1 MRFLVTGGTGFVGSH
16 LVDALL
22 ARRDAVTA
30 LVRDPNR
37 LRWLE
42 GRDVRIAPGDTT
54 RGVGLDAA
62 LDDADAVIHVAGVI
76 KARTEAEFL
85 EGNAEATRKLLTA
98 CARSK
103 RPLKAVVVVTSLAA
117 VGPCAEGRVSRDGD
131 PLKPVSAYGRS
142 KAAAEA
148 VCGEFAGRVPV
159 VIARPPIVYG
169 PRDEAVLEIFRIVA
183 WHLKPLP
190 NPEQRLSLIHAR
202 DLAAG
207 LIAAA
212 ERGKAGETYYLA
224 HPEVITARGLAER
237 VEEAVGAPALGVGI
251 PAGVLK
257 AAAAVS
263 ETVTGGRSIFNRDK
277 AAEMLAEGWACDPG
291 GVGEALGWS
300 ARIGHVDGLLETGRW
315 YRDRKWM

>member
-1 MRFLVTGGTGFVGSH
+1 MRHLITGGTGFVGSH

-30 LVRDPNR
+30 LVRDPNK

-42 GRDVRIAPGDTT
+42 GRDVRLAPGDVS

-62 LDDADAVIHVAGVI
+62 LDDVDAVIHVAGVI
-76 KARTEAEFL
+76 KARTEAEFM

-98 CARSK
+98 CARAK
-103 RPLKAVVVVTSLAA
+103 RPLKSVVVVTSLAA
-117 VGPCAEGRVSRDGD
+117 VGPCAAGRPTRDGD
-131 PLKPVSAYGRS
+131 PCKPVSAYGRS

-148 VCGEFAGRVPV
+148 VCAEFAGRVPV
-159 VIARPPIVYG
+159 IIARPPVVYG

-190 NPEQRLSLIHAR
+190 NPEQCLSLIHVR

-212 ERGKAGETYYLA
+212 ERGKAGEAYYLA

-237 VEEAVGAPALGVGI
+237 VEEAVGAPALAVGI
-251 PAGVLK
+251 PAGVLT

-263 ETVTGGRSIFNRDK
+263 ETLTGGRSIFNRDK
-277 AAEMLAEGWACDPG
+277 AAEMLAEGWACEPSG
-291 GVGEALGWS
+291 AGEALGWS
-300 ARIGHVDGLLETGRW
+300 ARIGHSDGLLETGRW
-315 YRDRKWM
+315 YRSRGWM